1 LYECYKKVYTLW
13 SMKGKTTKYLL
24 WLIAL
29 LVIIIGFFYIVTRIK
44 KSQEPYTYNMSSQ
57 TVIKELRSLNRLE
70 TASFTIEKVIDA
82 GTSGNALQ
90 EFIYGDRI
98 LLIAHGQIIAGIDMA
113 KLDEDAIEIAEKS
126 ITLTLPAPEILVTT
140 LDNGQTRV
148 YDRKQGLLSKGDKNL
163 ESNARKVAIDTL
175 TDAACQGKI
184 LQIAADNARKQ
195 LTAFLKAVGFT
206 TVTISIPDAS
216 C

>member
-1 LYECYKKVYTLW
+1 
-13 SMKGKTTKYLL
+13 MLL
-24 WLIAL
+24 AVGVI
-29 LVIIIGFFYIVTRIK
+29 LVLSGIWYGVGVLRAAK
-44 KSQEPYTYNMSSQ
+44 QPYTFTMSSQ

-98 LLIAHGQIIAGIDMA
+98 LLIAHGQIIAGIDLA
-113 KLDEDAIEIAEKS
+113 KLGDNDVQVVEKS
-126 ITLTLPAPEILVTT
+126 ITLKLPAPEILVTT

-148 YDRKQGLLSKGDKNL
+148 YDRKLGLLSKGDKSL
-163 ESNARKVAIDTL
+163 ESNARKVAVDTI
-175 TDAACQGKI
+175 TDAACKGNI
-184 LQIAADNARKQ
+184 LQNASDNARKQ
-195 LTAFLKAVGFT
+195 LTAFLKALGFT
-206 TVTISIPDAS
+206 QVTIEIAEGS